1 MTKATEKIAD
11 VRERALEIG
20 VYLPLGAYSKAR
32 DQLTSL
38 NKNRL
43 RKQFEDLIDRGQERV
58 KPIEKAVGRR
68 TANLR
73 RNAKSAGGNAKQTVK
88 RTVKR
93 TSASVNPKMPR
104 VSAPET
110 ASELPIQS
118 YNSLTAN
125 EITSRLQ
132 GLTQTDLAVVYKF
145 ERGHEARNTI
155 LESIE
160 SRIVAL
166 PLSGYDRL
174 TVDELNSRLEGLSE
188 DDLKRLRRYEADT
201 KRRSTVM
208 ERMDSLIA

>member
-104 VSAPET
+104 VSAPKT